1 MTIESISLEEFDSFA
16 PARGPMIGVFILE
29 KGWFADSSRNIIGTL
44 TLDQTDKDWGYA
56 VLARHEDGRYRWI
69 EGEISIGSRA
79 KAQTEIVSTME
90 RMVQTDQAEES
101 LFTSTKPVD
110 SDPGGSILVTD
121 INTELKQYLNKHP
134 EKLYDL
140 SPRKFEELIAS
151 ILKDLGFEVEL
162 TQATRD
168 GGSDIIAYIR
178 NAVCSYLTLVE
189 CKKYAPENKVGVGI
203 IRQVTGVHHLK
214 RATKSLIV
222 TTSYFSPDAIKE
234 AKAFENQLD
243 LKDYD
248 SVKDWLKRYRKQAI

>member
-1 MTIESISLEEFDSFA
+1 MAIDQISLEEFDTFD
-16 PARGPMIGVFILE
+16 PARGPMTGIFIHE
-29 KGWFADSSRNIIGTL
+29 KGWFADSNRNIIGTL

-56 VLARHEDGRYRWI
+56 ILARHEDGRYRWM
-69 EGEISIGSRA
+69 EGEVSIESRDA
-79 KAQTEIVSTME
+79 AEAELVSTME
-90 RMVQTDQAEES
+90 RMEETDQTEES
-101 LFTSTKPVD
+101 LFTAAEPDVSAPN
-110 SDPGGSILVTD
+110 GSILVTD
-121 INTELKQYLNKHP
+121 INTELKRYLNKHP

-151 ILKDLGFEVEL
+151 ILEDLGFDVEL

-178 NAVCSYLTLVE
+178 NTVCEYLTLVE

-203 IRQVTGVHHLK
+203 IRQVTGVHHIK

-222 TTSYFSPDAIKE
+222 TTSFFSPDAIKE

-243 LKDYD
+243 LKDYE
-248 SVKDWLKRYRKQAI
+248 SIKKWLRKY

>member
-1 MTIESISLEEFDSFA
+1 MAVKSISIEEFNSFG

-29 KGWFADSSRNIIGTL
+29 KEWFADSSRDIIGTL
-44 TLDQTDKDWGYA
+44 TFDQTDKDWGYA
-56 VLARHEDGRYRWI
+56 ILARHEDGRYRWI
-69 EGEISIGSRA
+69 EGKVSIESRNKA
-79 KAQTEIVSTME
+79 KTEIVSTME
-90 RMVQTDQAEES
+90 RMVRTDKAEES
-101 LFTSTKPVD
+101 LFTAAKLEENEPS
-110 SDPGGSILVTD
+110 GSLLVSD
-121 INTELKQYLNKHP
+121 INTELKRYLSKHP

-162 TQATRD
+162 TKATRD

-214 RATKSLIV
+214 RATKSIIV

-243 LKDYD
+243 LKDYE
-248 SVKDWLKRYRKQAI
+248 SIKDWLNKY

>member
-1 MTIESISLEEFDSFA
+1 MAIDSISLEEFDSFN
-16 PARGPMIGVFILE
+16 PARGPMIGIFIHE
-29 KGWFADSSRNIIGTL
+29 KGWFADTNRNIIGTL

-56 VLARHEDGRYRWI
+56 ILARHEDGRYRWM
-69 EGEISIGSRA
+69 EGEVSIESRD
-79 KAQTEIVSTME
+79 KAGAEIVSTME
-90 RMVQTDQAEES
+90 RMERTDQAEEA
-101 LFTSTKPVD
+101 LFNATEPAD
-110 SDPGGSILVTD
+110 SEPDGSILVTD

-151 ILKDLGFEVEL
+151 ILEDLGFDVEL

-178 NAVCSYLTLVE
+178 NAVCEYLTLVE

-203 IRQVTGVHHLK
+203 IRQVTGVHHIK

-243 LKDYD
+243 LKDYEAI
-248 SVKDWLKRYRKQAI
+248 KDWLRKY

>member
-1 MTIESISLEEFDSFA
+1 MAVESISLEEFNSFG
-16 PARGPMIGVFILE
+16 PARGPMTGVFILE
-29 KGWFADSSRNIIGTL
+29 KGWFADSNRNIIGTL

-56 VLARHEDGRYRWI
+56 ILARHADGQYRWI
-69 EGEISIGSRA
+69 EGEVSIESRD
-79 KAQTEIVSTME
+79 KAETEIVSTME
-90 RMVQTDQAEES
+90 RMVRTDKAEES
-101 LFTSTKPVD
+101 LFTAAKPED
-110 SDPGGSILVTD
+110 SAPIGSLLVTD
-121 INTELKQYLNKHP
+121 INTELKRYLSKHP

-189 CKKYAPENKVGVGI
+189 CKKYSPENKVGVGI

-214 RATKSLIV
+214 QATKSIIV

-243 LKDYD
+243 LKDYE
-248 SVKDWLKRYRKQAI
+248 SIKDWLRRY